1 MFFLENVSNSSIP
14 SPWRPLV
21 TSFNSRNVN
30 LSWTP
35 PTQMMSGP
43 DTRVSQYVVLVRRGE
58 NTSWE
63 DSMEVDT
70 NTSDT
75 TFTVHHLQ
83 PFTVYSFKVLVH
95 FSSGLRSESSESY
108 YMITLREVPS
118 GSPTITVAHNISSN
132 AIYLVGFLDLSKFPP
147 KYQSF
152 RKKQA
157 EKYKNRE
164 MKYDV

>member
-1 MFFLENVSNSSIP
+1 
-14 SPWRPLV
+14 
-21 TSFNSRNVN
+21 
-30 LSWTP
+30 
-35 PTQMMSGP
+35 MMSGP